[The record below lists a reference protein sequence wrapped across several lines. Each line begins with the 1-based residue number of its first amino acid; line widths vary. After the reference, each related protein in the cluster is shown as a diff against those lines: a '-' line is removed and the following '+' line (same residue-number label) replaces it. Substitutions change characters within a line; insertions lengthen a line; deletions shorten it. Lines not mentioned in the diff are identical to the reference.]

1 MKGDRE
7 LANLRQ
13 KFYGMF
19 VKLFW
24 KEPDTEFLLS
34 LLDGIAERVRG
45 SARSS
50 PLMSEG
56 WKDIRSYLEKKG
68 ADEVEYEFVQLFL
81 GPHQPDILPYES
93 YYLSGRVFQAPLAA
107 VRGFMKEVGIEK
119 KEGQLPEPEDTLG
132 FELEI
137 MNWMISKQTHS
148 EDSYNEEKWID
159 LQARFL
165 KEHLLVWGPA
175 CALDIEAAPHAV
187 FYKGTGKLLRGFLEF
202 EKQLFHDLGPEKIE
216 SLETLRK
223 RYGSR
228 KEWKGP
234 LFEAVPEKKA
244 DS

>member
-1 MKGDRE
+1 
-7 LANLRQ
+7 
-13 KFYGMF
+13 MF

-50 PLMSEG
+50 PLISEG

-137 MNWMISKQTHS
+137 MNWMISKQTRS

-175 CALDIEAAPHAV
+175 CAQAV
-187 FYKGTGKLLRGFLEF
+187 SYTHL
-202 EKQLFHDLGPEKIE
+202 
-216 SLETLRK
+216 TL
-223 RYGSR
+223 
-228 KEWKGP
+228 P
-234 LFEAVPEKKA
+234 TKA
-244 DS
+244 

>member
-1 MKGDRE
+1 
-7 LANLRQ
+7 
-13 KFYGMF
+13 
-19 VKLFW
+19 
-24 KEPDTEFLLS
+24 
-34 LLDGIAERVRG
+34 
-45 SARSS
+45 
-50 PLMSEG
+50 
-56 WKDIRSYLEKKG
+56 
-68 ADEVEYEFVQLFL
+68 
-81 GPHQPDILPYES
+81 
-93 YYLSGRVFQAPLAA
+93 
-107 VRGFMKEVGIEK
+107 MKEVGLEK

-137 MNWMISKQTHS
+137 MNWMISKQTS
-148 EDSYNEEKWID
+148 SDDSDIEEKWLD

-165 KEHLLVWGPA
+165 KEHLLVWGPT
-175 CALDIEAAPHAV
+175 CAQDIEAAPHAV

>member
-175 CALDIEAAPHAV
+175 CALDIEVAPHAV

>member
-137 MNWMISKQTHS
+137 MNWMISKQTHY

-165 KEHLLVWGPA
+165 KEHFLVWGPA

>member
-13 KFYGMF
+13 KLYGMF

-107 VRGFMKEVGIEK
+107 VRGFMKEVGLEK

-137 MNWMISKQTHS
+137 MNWMISKQTS
-148 EDSYNEEKWID
+148 SDDSDIEEKWLD

-165 KEHLLVWGPA
+165 KEHLLVWGPE
-175 CALDIEAAPHAV
+175 CAQDIEAAPHAV

>member
-7 LANLRQ
+7 LAYLRQ
-13 KFYGMF
+13 KYYGMF
-19 VKLFW
+19 VKMFW
-24 KEPDTEFLLS
+24 KEPDMEFLLS
-34 LLDGIAERVRG
+34 LLDGISERVRG
-45 SARSS
+45 SAQSY

-56 WKDIRSYLEKKG
+56 WKDIRHYLEQKG
-68 ADEVEYEFVQLFL
+68 AVEVEYEFVQLFL
-81 GPHQPDILPYES
+81 GPHQPDIMPYES
-93 YYLSGRVFQAPLAA
+93 YYLSGRFFQAPLAA
-107 VRGFMKEVGIEK
+107 VRGFMKEVGLEK

-137 MNWMISKQTHS
+137 MNWMISKQTS
-148 EDSYNEEKWID
+148 SDDSDTEEKWLD

-165 KEHLLVWGPA
+165 KEHLLVWGPT
-175 CALDIEAAPHAV
+175 CAQDIEAAPHAV

>member
-1 MKGDRE
+1 MKGDRV
-7 LANLRQ
+7 LANLPQ

-68 ADEVEYEFVQLFL
+68 ADDVEYEFVQLFL

-137 MNWMISKQTHS
+137 MNWMISKQISS
-148 EDSYNEEKWID
+148 EDSDLEEKWIN

-234 LFEAVPEKKA
+234 LFEAVPEKKT

>member
-13 KFYGMF
+13 KYYGMF

-24 KEPDTEFLLS
+24 KEPDLEFLLS
-34 LLDGIAERVRG
+34 LLDRIAEREKG
-45 SARSS
+45 SAQSS
-50 PLMSEG
+50 PLMAEG
-56 WKDIRSYLEKKG
+56 WKDIRHYLEKKG

-107 VRGFMKEVGIEK
+107 VREIMKEVGLEK

-137 MNWMISKQTHS
+137 MNWMISKQTS
-148 EDSYNEEKWID
+148 TEDSETEEKWLD
-159 LQARFL
+159 LQALFL
-165 KEHLLVWGPA
+165 KKHLLVWAPT
-175 CALDIEAAPHAV
+175 CAQEIESAPHAE
-187 FYKGTGKLLRGFLEF
+187 FYRGAGKLLSGFLEL
-202 EKQLFHDLGPEKIE
+202 EKQLIHDRGPEKIE
-216 SLETLRK
+216 ALQAARK
-223 RYGSR
+223 RYGSK

-234 LFEAVPEKKA
+234 LFEAVPDNKS

>member
-13 KFYGMF
+13 KYYGMF

-24 KEPDTEFLLS
+24 KEPDLEFLLS

-45 SARSS
+45 SAQSS

-56 WKDIRSYLEKKG
+56 WKDIRHYLEKKG

-107 VRGFMKEVGIEK
+107 VRGFMKEVGLEK

-137 MNWMISKQTHS
+137 MNWMISKQTS
-148 EDSYNEEKWID
+148 TEDSETEEKWLD
-159 LQARFL
+159 LQALFL
-165 KEHLLVWGPA
+165 KKHLLVWAPT
-175 CALDIEAAPHAV
+175 CAQEIESAPHAE
-187 FYKGTGKLLRGFLEF
+187 FFRGAGKLLRGFLEL
-202 EKQLFHDLGPEKIE
+202 EKQLFHDRGPKKIE
-216 SLETLRK
+216 SLQAARK
-223 RYGSR
+223 RYGSK

-234 LFEAVPEKKA
+234 LFEAVPDNKS

>member
-24 KEPDTEFLLS
+24 KEPDAEFLLS

-175 CALDIEAAPHAV
+175 CAQDIEAAPHAV

>member
-13 KFYGMF
+13 KHYGMF

-24 KEPDTEFLLS
+24 KEPDSEFLLS
-34 LLDGIAERVRG
+34 LLSGIAEREKG
-45 SARSS
+45 SAQSS

-56 WKDIRSYLEKKG
+56 WKDIRLYLEKKG

-81 GPHQPDILPYES
+81 GPHKPDIMPYES
-93 YYLSGRVFQAPLAA
+93 YYLTGGVFQAPLAS
-107 VRGFMKEVGIEK
+107 VRGFMNEIGLEK

-137 MNWMISKQTHS
+137 MNWMISKQTS
-148 EDSYNEEKWID
+148 TEDAETEEQWLE

-165 KEHLLVWGPA
+165 KKHLLVWGPT
-175 CALDIEAAPHAV
+175 CAQEIESAPHAE
-187 FYKGTGKLLRGFLEF
+187 FYMGAGKLLRGFLEL
-202 EKQLFHDLGPEKIE
+202 EKQLFHGRGPEKIE
-216 SLETLRK
+216 SLQTLRN
-223 RYGSR
+223 RYGR
-228 KEWKGP
+228 KKEWKGP
-234 LFEAVPEKKA
+234 LFEAVPENKG